1 MNFDSV
7 KVRTEVG
14 KVYVDCKTSDI
25 KTIQTAV
32 WLYGGRVS
40 VYFLWHEDGKDI
52 YTMSY
57 LLETE
62 NMNFIIYGLELD
74 TMQYLNQ
81 FEAWEEKRHKHFKPQ
96 TCLTLINNSYFL
108 PYEQD

>member
-1 MNFDSV
+1 MNFESV

-40 VYFLWHEDGKDI
+40 IYFLYHENGRDI
-52 YTMSY
+52 YNMSY
-57 LLETE
+57 LLETDQV
-62 NMNFIIYGLELD
+62 NFIIYGVQLD
-74 TMQYLNQ
+74 AMQYYNQ
-81 FEAWEEKRHKHFKPQ
+81 LEAWGERRHKVFEAQ
-96 TCLTLINNSYFL
+96 TCLTLVDNSYFL